1 VFGIAFFAFAFLGGL
16 HFGSRFGCMGIRTV
30 GLMFG
35 FVAENTADTVFRR
48 PHAISAVGKISY
60 NDGLFIL

>member
-1 VFGIAFFAFAFLGGL
+1 
-16 HFGSRFGCMGIRTV
+16 MGIRTV

-35 FVAENTADTVFRR
+35 FVAENTANTVFRR